1 VTGDNIMKNIM
12 TYAVLKG
19 LRPEIRSYVLQ
30 KYAKTTAVV
39 LSCGRIAE
47 QVRPGA
53 PAQTDAK
60 QRGKQTRGSKRQIA
74 DLEAET
80 VRQLSAMVQRMT
92 ATNVQPIDRGRK
104 NKINLLIVLR

>member
-1 VTGDNIMKNIM
+1 M

-30 KYAKTTAVV
+30 KYAKTIAVV

-53 PAQTDAK
+53 PAQTEAM
-60 QRGKQTRGSKRQIA
+60 QRDKQTRGSKRQVP
-74 DLEAET
+74 DLHVEAET
-80 VRQLSAMVQRMT
+80 AVPAVGHCPANDRYARSA
-92 ATNVQPIDRGRK
+92 DR
-104 NKINLLIVLR
+104 